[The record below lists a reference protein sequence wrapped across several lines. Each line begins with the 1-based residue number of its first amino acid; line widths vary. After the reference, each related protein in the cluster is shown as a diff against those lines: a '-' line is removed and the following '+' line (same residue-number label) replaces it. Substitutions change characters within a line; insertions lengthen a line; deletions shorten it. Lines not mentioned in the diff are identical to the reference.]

1 MVPYPDMP
9 ASADERLALV
19 LDADLRLLAIRTAC
33 ASTSPRLGAD

>member
-19 LDADLRLLAIRTAC
+19 LDADLRLLAITD
-33 ASTSPRLGAD
+33 RLCQH